1 VGILLN
7 LSLYLFY
14 AQHNTNQL
22 LLTAILYIGP
32 NNNNNKPLGSVH
44 ILSKKSGKVCR
55 EVFNILLVAFSG
67 LVLVV

>member
-7 LSLYLFY
+7 LSVYLFY
-14 AQHNTNQL
+14 AQHNTNQP
-22 LLTAILYIGP
+22 LLTSILYIGP
-32 NNNNNKPLGSVH
+32 NNNNQPLGSVH

-55 EVFNILLVAFSG
+55 EVFNILLVAFSE